1 MVIDPEPA
9 NSPHLSS
16 PIRPVTPD
24 DTDALKAVIDAS
36 GLFPSEML
44 DDMISGYFS
53 GAADDF
59 WLTID
64 DGGPLAVAYYV
75 PERMTQGTWNL
86 LLIAVHPD
94 HQGQGRGAALLR
106 HIEQALAARGE
117 RLLLVETSGL
127 PTFEGTRA
135 FYRKCG
141 YDEEARIRDFY
152 QAGEDKIIFRK
163 MLEVSV
169 RSTPDS

>member
-1 MVIDPEPA
+1 LIRSITPEDVP
-9 NSPHLSS
+9 
-16 PIRPVTPD
+16 
-24 DTDALKAVIDAS
+24 ALKMIIDAT

-44 DDMISGYFS
+44 DDMLVGYFKGDAS
-53 GAADDF
+53 EDF

-64 DGGPLAVAYYV
+64 EEGLLGVAYYV

-94 HQGQGRGAALLR
+94 NQGHGYGSALHH
-106 HIEQALAARGE
+106 HIEMALVECGA

-127 PTFEGTRA
+127 ASFEHQRT

-141 YDEEARIRDFY
+141 FDEEARIRDFY
-152 QAGEDKIIFRK
+152 QAGEDKIVFLK
-163 MLEVSV
+163 ALAN
-169 RSTPDS
+169 PKG